1 MSDEVGKVDGEKSLA
16 WIEVFY
22 SGCVPKS
29 WYSRLNTRVVGRP
42 MSHRVVHQLHVVY
55 PAVNHL

>member
-29 WYSRLNTRVVGRP
+29 WYSRLNTRVVG
-42 MSHRVVHQLHVVY
+42 
-55 PAVNHL
+55 